1 LNKND
6 ISGASPGEANTSK
19 AAFALSSFKGLS
31 TSSNKLSG
39 PSASGTVAKVEPA
52 NAKKTKKKKMP
63 KVAKEK
69 PKLTGMAYY
78 LNKIE
83 NLYEDFMQVK

>member
-6 ISGASPGEANTSK
+6 IGGASPGGANTRK
-19 AAFALSSFKGLS
+19 AAFALNNFKGLS
-31 TSSNKLSG
+31 TSSNNLAG
-39 PSASGTVAKVEPA
+39 PSASGIVAKVEPA
-52 NAKKTKKKKMP
+52 NIKKKKKMP